1 MSLKQKR
8 KITHTFGTSK
18 IETDCY
24 LWLKEF
30 YPNIERQ
37 HKDELY
43 PYACD
48 FYIPELKSYIEIQG
62 NWTHGK
68 HPFNKN
74 DINDINIVELWKN
87 KNTNFYIEAIYNW
100 TIRDVVKRETAQKNS
115 LNYLEVFSTNIDEC
129 KHIIN
134 TYINDLKYE

>member
-1 MSLKQKR
+1 M
-8 KITHTFGTSK
+8 
-18 IETDCY
+18 
-24 LWLKEF
+24 WLKEF

-48 FYIPELKSYIEIQG
+48 FYIPELKLYIEIQG